1 MSSGGSESTKV
12 KRRVRAKKPKAV
24 LFWDA
29 AVDALGEEGAAAH
42 RRKWEEFE
50 TGYGQKHYEKGNG
63 IILSLID
70 SGLSTIAIRGALGK
84 VG

>member
-50 TGYGQKHYEKGNG
+50 TGYGQKH
-63 IILSLID
+63 
-70 SGLSTIAIRGALGK
+70 
-84 VG
+84 